1 MATTTFLSN
10 ISTLTVNSVDLSDQC
25 TAIVFTNSREQLDKS
40 TLKDTSRLYTGGL
53 YNNECTMTLFQSYAA
68 TETYATLAALVG
80 TATTVVAT
88 VTEGAVTKTFTLAN
102 TYLESMPVVNGALGE
117 LSTVDLSFTGG
128 TFTAS

>member
-1 MATTTFLSN
+1 MATTTYLSN
-10 ISTLTVNSVDLSDQC
+10 LSALTVNAISLVDQC
-25 TAIVFTNSREQLDKS
+25 TGIVFTQLRESLDKT
-40 TLKDTSRLYTGGL
+40 TLTDTGRTYTGGL

-68 TETYATLAALVG
+68 SETYQTLAALVG

-102 TYLESMPVVNGALGE
+102 CYLESMPVVNGALGE

-128 TFTAS
+128 TYTAS